1 MKITKRLI
9 RKILRDCQRVSS
21 HSPASS
27 LPTAKLLICF
37 PFDALQQKIALRVF
51 NPIFKQY
58 QTQCI
63 CLMPEN
69 ARGLLPVSDTISTI
83 YTSPPENLQKEPC
96 LPVEISAKIK
106 ARRYRIAID
115 LNPQFH
121 PYSAAAVLQSDAPK
135 RIGFQTEEAD
145 NFFNIQIA
153 RKESDAVESAYQYIF
168 KLIVDDLKP

>member
-9 RKILRDCQRVSS
+9 RKILRDCQRVTSYSYQSS
-21 HSPASS
+21 V
-27 LPTAKLLICF
+27 PTVKLLICF
-37 PFDALQQKIALRVF
+37 PFDELQQKIALRIF

-69 ARGLLPVSDTISTI
+69 ARSLLPKSHAISAI
-83 YTSPPENLQKEPC
+83 FTSLPADLQKEPL
-96 LPVEISAKIK
+96 LPAEISRKIK
-106 ARRYRIAID
+106 GQRYRIAID

-135 RIGFQTEEAD
+135 RIGFHTEEAD
-145 NFFNIQIA
+145 KFFNIQIS
-153 RKESDAVESAYQYIF
+153 RKESDPVESAYQYIF
-168 KLIVDDLKP
+168 KLIADDLQT